1 MAVSLA
7 WQWAWLAVRRHT
19 RLCMFKTCFQLGFV
33 LGMSNATVPPIDL
46 WGDYPYRIEVWDS
59 RDQHVAETMALRATA
74 AWPSSVSQAL
84 LERPGV
90 IVRLRARRGLWMCFR
105 RWLPAQ
111 VVTNR
116 TARPPAP
123 AACWSLCTARWRWN
137 RMFRDNVR
145 MAISKKWSPGLRRGR
160 PPAPA
165 RRILLE
171 PPGPPANAEAGIWF
185 MRLAHAGGRTRGSGV
200 SMVTTRSSLH
210 VVA

>member
-1 MAVSLA
+1 
-7 WQWAWLAVRRHT
+7 
-19 RLCMFKTCFQLGFV
+19 MFKTCFQLGLV

-74 AWPSSVSQAL
+74 AWPSSVS
-84 LERPGV
+84 RRFWSG
-90 IVRLRARRGLWMCFR
+90 RAQLCDCVQGAGCGCAFVGGCQ
-105 RWLPAQ
+105 AQ

-145 MAISKKWSPGLRRGR
+145 MAISKKWRPRASTWTPAGR
-160 PPAPA
+160 LP

-171 PPGPPANAEAGIWF
+171 PPGPRANAEASIWF
-185 MRLAHAGGRTRGSGV
+185 MRLAPCRRADRRSGV